1 MKLTGPE
8 TSILA
13 VVVGAI
19 IGFVPN
25 YLMDMHRERSLLRSR
40 WDSPLFDLCSDFAS
54 TARGLQELCLRRA
67 VNGTDAHLSD
77 GINEEHQKL
86 RTLSERLRLL
96 GDWELQLAVRWI
108 VVHAYAIH
116 EIAEGRPDPRQQEF
130 PGQSPHLR
138 FGQALQS
145 FYLAARK
152 QLQVINPGDI
162 TPRDLEV
169 GRDLPHRAEG
179 SS

>member
-25 YLMDMHRERSLLRSR
+25 YVMDVRRERSLLRSR

-96 GDWELQLAVRWI
+96 GDRELQLAVR
-108 VVHAYAIH
+108 VDAH
-116 EIAEGRPDPRQQEF
+116 
-130 PGQSPHLR
+130 
-138 FGQALQS
+138 
-145 FYLAARK
+145 
-152 QLQVINPGDI
+152 VIEQGCCSGN
-162 TPRDLEV
+162 
-169 GRDLPHRAEG
+169 
-179 SS
+179 